1 MANTIDRKI
10 NPEIPIVQESNRNE
24 VYVPN
29 ASYTEPG
36 VAGFFKTHFIVD
48 DNGIVHLRKAPE
60 RAVSAV
66 TYDSNT
72 NTLIIT
78 FDDGIVQS
86 IKLNDCACVDG
97 VDLIVYDAFNVIEFK
112 ETSWT
117 TLDAGKVL
125 VISSALTGYDNDE
138 IIAQLDKYNVVTTNI
153 NDGTVTSNY
162 QTDNEYQ
169 IYKCTDGSL
178 ILFAT
183 EAFAGR
189 FIILKREFAV
199 QKNVASIT
207 YDDTTGILTIY
218 YVTGGSVEVFV
229 KTNMQFGEGEGST
242 QQIGAKAT
250 GKQAAAFGGRRYDK
264 PTDESRRITE
274 AKGGNAFA
282 AGGSVIADG
291 DFTAAFGKQTKAEQ
305 SASFAAGTNT
315 QAGKTLEEYVAAGG
329 SADDYAKSYAA
340 AAVFGDG
347 NKAKGYADFVAGNA
361 NESDGTSNTT
371 VGGANKVK
379 GTRNFTGG
387 EANDVGQSGSS
398 DVGNALT
405 FGQHL
410 KNTGRWNRVTF
421 GQFNADDLAALFE
434 IGNGTS
440 DTDRVNIF
448 VVKDNGA
455 IYAGKLGKLHQ
466 GTRFQVSDGNSESDR
481 RALIDSRHNGVTHI
495 ESYMSTLNGSVGNGN
510 KVAASESGELKDI
523 ADPTDGNY
531 PLLNTFLAG
540 QGLQNKGRYNQIV
553 FGQFNEFDHLA
564 LFQVGTGNSDTDRK
578 KGFRV
583 DFAGRAKSD
592 TAAAGDEF
600 YVRVADL
607 GEHFAFPFADPNN
620 WTIDYD
626 ATSTGEGLTITGNLR
641 IYVKK
646 GPTDATSVYHD
657 IPNAKISIPIKA
669 GDGIS
674 IDKAD
679 GEEWLVV
686 KATGGGGGGTID
698 ADTLNGLLSGGNG
711 IVIDKNTAGD
721 KVEVKTPYKLNSE
734 VEQLSYGPYKQI
746 CEIERMSGSID
757 GKAIVGGEFRF
768 RDGDSYYS
776 FDGYH
781 ISNSSAPISKLLYA
795 DGPIGNVKTIGGYSI
810 YGSGDIPVG
819 SPYVNTSE
827 IVDNVITLTNTST
840 LDNLV
845 TQILAQKTKVVRA
858 SWSDNLARLLGT
870 PPELTGPTIS
880 QYSVLFKTI
889 YTGNQTLISA
899 ICICESYIDV
909 GAESFIGAA
918 QGASAQY
925 SGWRKLNNYYPIGSI
940 YMSTVENNYPSLL
953 FGGTWEQIKDAFL
966 LAAGDTYTAGS
977 TGGSADAVVV
987 SHRHYVTQQNEGWN
1001 ISNTTGLGGT
1011 ETVEH
1016 SVTLK
1021 DTSYD
1026 EQSNATVS
1034 PLKTTT
1040 DGVDA
1045 AGKNLPPYLAVCIW
1059 KRIA

>member
-36 VAGFFKTHFIVD
+36 VAGFYKTHFIVD

-72 NTLIIT
+72 NTLTIT
-78 FDDGIVQS
+78 FDDGTVQS

-125 VISSALTGYDNDE
+125 VIPSALTGYDNDE

-340 AAVFGDG
+340 ATVFGDG

-387 EANDVGQSGSS
+387 EANEVGQSGLS

-421 GQFNADDLAALFE
+421 GQFNADDLAALLE

-495 ESYMSTLNGSVGNGN
+495 ECYMSTLNGSVGNGN

-553 FGQFNEFDHLA
+553 FGQFNEFDPLA

-583 DFAGRAKSD
+583 DYAGRAKSD

-646 GPTDATSVYHD
+646 GSTDATSVYHD

-698 ADTLNGLLSGGNG
+698 VDTLNGLLSGGNG
-711 IVIDKNTAGD
+711 IEIAKNTEGD
-721 KVEVKTPYKLNSE
+721 KVEVGISRSGFQLGTPDTNGKGVKFVYNDTTE
-734 VEQLSYGPYKQI
+734 
-746 CEIERMSGSID
+746 EIYLGSSTGGSID
-757 GKAIVGGEFRF
+757 IYNKVDGIDNHIQVRHPAGKYVEIASEDIT
-768 RDGDSYYS
+768 YHNYS
-776 FDGYH
+776 DVKHY
-781 ISNSSAPISKLLYA
+781 LRE
-795 DGPIGNVKTIGGYSI
+795 DNVKTLFGDKSI
-810 YGSGDIPVG
+810 YGSGNIDLYRHNIVIDAEDVWFCFVVWI
-819 SPYVNTSE
+819 SSVNTPIDSLSDLQTYIGQRYPISGE
-827 IVDNVITLTNTST
+827 IRDLTVGENQKWCPCFVCNFDNVSGGSVNFINGAGES
-840 LDNLV
+840 V
-845 TQILAQKTKVVRA
+845 SIGISSILAL
-858 SWSDNLARLLGT
+858 S
-870 PPELTGPTIS
+870 TI
-880 QYSVLFKTI
+880 TI
-889 YTGNQTLISA
+889 T
-899 ICICESYIDV
+899 D
-909 GAESFIGAA
+909 
-918 QGASAQY
+918 
-925 SGWRKLNNYYPIGSI
+925 
-940 YMSTVENNYPSLL
+940 TV
-953 FGGTWEQIKDAFL
+953 
-966 LAAGDTYTAGS
+966 
-977 TGGSADAVVV
+977 
-987 SHRHYVTQQNEGWN
+987 
-1001 ISNTTGLGGT
+1001 TT
-1011 ETVEH
+1011 V
-1016 SVTLK
+1016 
-1021 DTSYD
+1021 
-1026 EQSNATVS
+1026 
-1034 PLKTTT
+1034 
-1040 DGVDA
+1040 
-1045 AGKNLPPYLAVCIW
+1045 
-1059 KRIA
+1059 

>member
-36 VAGFFKTHFIVD
+36 VAGFYKTHFIVD

-78 FDDGIVQS
+78 FDDGTVQS

-162 QTDNEYQ
+162 QTSNEYQ

-178 ILFAT
+178 VLFAT

-207 YDDTTGILTIY
+207 YDDATGILTIY

-379 GTRNFTGG
+379 GIRNFTGG
-387 EANDVGQSGSS
+387 EANEVGQSGLS

-421 GQFNADDLAALFE
+421 GQFNADDLAALLE

-553 FGQFNEFDHLA
+553 FGQFNEFDPLA

-583 DFAGRAKSD
+583 DYAGRAKSD

-646 GPTDATSVYHD
+646 GSTDATSVYHD

-686 KATGGGGGGTID
+686 KATGGGGT
-698 ADTLNGLLSGGNG
+698 
-711 IVIDKNTAGD
+711 
-721 KVEVKTPYKLNSE
+721 SE
-734 VEQLSYGPYKQI
+734 
-746 CEIERMSGSID
+746 
-757 GKAIVGGEFRF
+757 
-768 RDGDSYYS
+768 
-776 FDGYH
+776 
-781 ISNSSAPISKLLYA
+781 YA
-795 DGPIGNVKTIGGYSI
+795 
-810 YGSGDIPVG
+810 
-819 SPYVNTSE
+819 NTSE
-827 IVDNVITLTNTST
+827 IVDANLTLTNSST
-840 LDNLV
+840 LTDFVN
-845 TQILAQKTKVVRA
+845 AMSAEKTKVIRVNNDNAAYTQVRRILDNPETSGPPSSVCCFYFKFISTDLIQAYYGYSSNYLLA
-858 SWSDNLARLLGT
+858 STLAKF
-870 PPELTGPTIS
+870 PTSGWGHTNWRAFDAENSIPT
-880 QYSVLFKTI
+880 QLYSVNPSSTAITVLRSDENSFPSMLLSLHGNFAESYRQGIIVSTSALGNRGIMIGDHDIVYVNDSDAYFYLRANNVKTLF
-889 YTGNQTLISA
+889 GNQSIYGSGNIDLYRHNIVIDADGVWFCFVVWISSVNTP
-899 ICICESYIDV
+899 IDSLSDLQTYI
-909 GAESFIGAA
+909 G
-918 QGASAQY
+918 Q
-925 SGWRKLNNYYPIGSI
+925 RYPISGEI
-940 YMSTVENNYPSLL
+940 RDLTVTENQKWCPCFVCNFDNVS
-953 FGGTWEQIKDAFL
+953 
-966 LAAGDTYTAGS
+966 
-977 TGGSADAVVV
+977 GGSVNFINGAGESV
-987 SHRHYVTQQNEGWN
+987 SIGISSILALSTITITDTVT
-1001 ISNTTGLGGT
+1001 
-1011 ETVEH
+1011 TV
-1016 SVTLK
+1016 
-1021 DTSYD
+1021 
-1026 EQSNATVS
+1026 
-1034 PLKTTT
+1034 
-1040 DGVDA
+1040 
-1045 AGKNLPPYLAVCIW
+1045 
-1059 KRIA
+1059 